1 MAEITTT
8 QIPTAMVTLLI
19 DGVKNANNS
28 IEWNAKAGAESDYNT
43 FIDKLK
49 ISGKCNRVRVRV
61 VHEHPTSFK
70 LNGFGIVTKY
80 KKP

>member
-1 MAEITTT
+1 MAENIVSKV
-8 QIPTAMVTLLI
+8 PTAHVTLLI
-19 DGVKNANNS
+19 DGVKNDNNV
-28 IEWNAKAGAESDYNT
+28 IEWNAKVGAESDYNT

-61 VHEHPTSFK
+61 VHEHPTSFR
-70 LNGFGIVTKY
+70 LNGFGIITKF